1 MYINSEHKKAQELLD
16 EQKYEKSLLAFN
28 KALKLDPNHP
38 DILSHRGV
46 LYLHMN
52 QKKKCFD
59 DLEMSVR
66 MDKDYGFRY
75 AALAYAKDYFGDLDK
90 AIELYQKAVEVDPE
104 DAISHNNLGLL
115 MEKRGYQQKARDN
128 FDKADKLA
136 KIQDDMLD
144 KLDELEESENKFQ
157 LKAEESQDKENGPLE
172 TKAKNPLPKPGSQVK
187 PQGERLQPKKM
198 KSDSA
203 QTFGQ
208 VSKDLITKKS
218 VFREFIVFVKN
229 GFKIKK

>member
-16 EQKYEKSLLAFN
+16 EQKFEKSLIAFN

-59 DLEMSVR
+59 DLEMSLR

-75 AALAYAKDYFGDLDK
+75 AALAYAKDYFGDLDT
-90 AIELYQKAVEVDPE
+90 AIELYEKAVQVDPE
-104 DAISHNNLGLL
+104 DSISHNNLGLL
-115 MEKRGYQQKARDN
+115 MEKRGYQKKAREN
-128 FDKADKLA
+128 FEKADRLA
-136 KIQDDMLD
+136 EIQDDMVE
-144 KLDELEESENKFQ
+144 KLDELEEREDQFHR
-157 LKAEESQDKENGPLE
+157 ENGQQE
-172 TKAKNPLPKPGSQVK
+172 TKAENPLPKPGSLQK
-187 PQGERLQPKKM
+187 PLGERLQPKKM
-198 KSDSA
+198 KPESI

-208 VSKDLITKKS
+208 VSKDLVTKKS
-218 VFREFIVFVKN
+218 VFKEFVVFVKN
-229 GFKIKK
+229 GFKLEK